1 MQAQNTA
8 SQTRAHWEQAKKP
21 FVISFEDDKNFNE
34 PLSLGV
40 YAQLNDATQ
49 EECTA
54 LGGVVFVKKGR
65 EYSCADRNASTTDTT
80 ALIYACFPYHKGL
93 TAQDTLQMKA
103 PFVDQLFATESN
115 RSFTSVTNV
124 RMKMQSSMAQ
134 LRIKM
139 ESDDVRDR
147 LNSLQISGDEIYTEG
162 VYKPYSGQWI
172 SKVMNGG
179 INADSKE
186 ILLNNGRNHD
196 FYLIP
201 TDVKGVVNFFAR
213 INERNYAVKATLPPL
228 VAGSLTQLILRKG
241 KDGLTI
247 TSSWV
252 ESKRPLLEPQ
262 PKNAVDTVK
271 VGYYLQKEGYISKQ
285 PDSNSIALII
295 ETEGKHGKAIALN
308 DAVGNYCFSK
318 KPMTSKQLFTTVD
331 GKRKEG
337 VLNPR
342 KEDGVEEENA
352 IIYKPKMP
360 YSERCALGYQQGEV
374 LTHKLLTS
382 SSSINDITTQ
392 AHTGINLPRKS
403 MLEETLKH
411 PGSYVP
417 SLAEMTK
424 FYYSLHPFK
433 DRPLMALGLQEPRGE
448 YLTSTEQSSSSFYM
462 IDFDHGI
469 IAGGLSKQYAKL
481 QLRLFYLF

>member
-8 SQTRAHWEQAKKP
+8 NQTRANWEQTKKP

-54 LGGVVFVKKGR
+54 LGGVVFIKKGR
-65 EYSCADRNASTTDTT
+65 EYSCADRNASTTDST
-80 ALIYACFPYHKGL
+80 ALVYACFPYHKGL
-93 TAQDTLQMKA
+93 KVQDTLQMKV
-103 PFVDQLFATESN
+103 PFEDQLFATESE
-115 RSFTSVTNV
+115 RDFTNATNV
-124 RMKMQSSMAQ
+124 KMKMQSSMAK

-139 ESDDVRDR
+139 ESDDVRDI

-162 VYKPYSGQWI
+162 MYKPYKGLWI

-179 INADSKE
+179 IKTNSHD

-201 TDVKGVVNFFAR
+201 TDVKGVVNFFAK
-213 INERNYAVKATLPPL
+213 INERNYAVKATLPPFA
-228 VAGSLTQLILRKG
+228 AGSLTQLILRKG

-252 ESKRPLLEPQ
+252 ESKRLLLEPQ
-262 PKNAVDTVK
+262 PINVVDTVK
-271 VGYYLQKEGYISKQ
+271 VGYYLQKEGYISKR

-295 ETEGKHGKAIALN
+295 ETDGKHGKAIALQ
-308 DAVGNYCFSK
+308 DAMNSYCFSK
-318 KPMTSKQLFTTVD
+318 KLITSKLLFSTID

-337 VLNPR
+337 VLNPS
-342 KEDGVEEENA
+342 KEDGIEEENT

-382 SSSINDITTQ
+382 SSSITDIITQ
-392 AHTGINLPRKS
+392 AHTGITLPRKS
-403 MLEETLKH
+403 MLEETLKQ

-417 SLAEMTK
+417 SLAEMAK

-433 DRPLMALGLQEPRGE
+433 GKPLMVLGLKDPKGE
-448 YLTSTEQSSSSFYM
+448 YLTSTEQSNTSFYM

>member
-103 PFVDQLFATESN
+103 SFGDQLFATESN

-124 RMKMQSSMAQ
+124 KMKMQSSMAK

-139 ESDDVRDR
+139 ESDDVRDM
-147 LNSLQISGDEIYTEG
+147 LNSLQIMGDEIYTEG
-162 VYKPYSGQWI
+162 MYKPYKGLWV
-172 SKVMNGG
+172 SKAMNGG
-179 INADSKE
+179 IKANSHD

-252 ESKRPLLEPQ
+252 ESKRPMLESQ
-262 PKNAVDTVK
+262 PVNIVDTVK

-295 ETEGKHGKAIALN
+295 ETDGKHGKAIALQ
-308 DAVGNYCFSK
+308 DALGSYCFSK

-342 KEDGVEEENA
+342 KENGVEEENA
-352 IIYKPKMP
+352 IIYKPEMP
-360 YSERCALGYQQGEV
+360 YSERYALGYQQGEV

-382 SSSINDITTQ
+382 SSSINDIITQ
-392 AHTGINLPRKS
+392 THTGITLPRKS

-433 DRPLMALGLQEPRGE
+433 GRPLMALGLQDPKGE

>member
-40 YAQLNDATQ
+40 YVLLTDATQ
-49 EECTA
+49 EERTA
-54 LGGVVFVKKGR
+54 LDGVVFIKKGR
-65 EYSCADRNASTTDTT
+65 EYSCADRNAFTTDTT
-80 ALIYACFPYHKGL
+80 ALVYACYPYHQGL
-93 TAQDTLQMKA
+93 KVQDTLQMKA
-103 PFVDQLFATESN
+103 PFGDQLFATESE

-124 RMKMQSSMAQ
+124 KMKMQSSMAK

-162 VYKPYSGQWI
+162 MYKPYYGRWI

-295 ETEGKHGKAIALN
+295 ETDGKHGKAIALN
-308 DAVGNYCFSK
+308 DAVGSYCFNK
-318 KPMTSKQLFTTVD
+318 KPMTSKQLFSTVD

-337 VLNPR
+337 VLNPS
-342 KEDGVEEENA
+342 KEDGKKKKTPSSTNPRCHIQSDAPWDISKEN
-352 IIYKPKMP
+352 Y
-360 YSERCALGYQQGEV
+360 
-374 LTHKLLTS
+374 
-382 SSSINDITTQ
+382 
-392 AHTGINLPRKS
+392 
-403 MLEETLKH
+403 
-411 PGSYVP
+411 
-417 SLAEMTK
+417 
-424 FYYSLHPFK
+424 
-433 DRPLMALGLQEPRGE
+433 
-448 YLTSTEQSSSSFYM
+448 
-462 IDFDHGI
+462 
-469 IAGGLSKQYAKL
+469 
-481 QLRLFYLF
+481 